1 MNVSVMLSTKH
12 CSSCNGKF
20 KKYAIKLRL
29 SDWKLKT
36 ELKGTRKHHTCIHDS
51 SYQFM
56 FAIKPQPETGKK
68 PGTVPNH
75 TAADGTQEDG
85 WREKLG
91 TVHVWWREWRRG
103 RITAYK
109 GPNKRDQEV
118 REKLGTRRQPETGK
132 KPTPVPNHTAAQK
145 HKKMKREAGNTST
158 AWNRKNP
165 RVW

>member
-1 MNVSVMLSTKH
+1 MSQNL
-12 CSSCNGKF
+12 
-20 KKYAIKLRL
+20 II
-29 SDWKLKT
+29 
-36 ELKGTRKHHTCIHDS
+36 CIS
-51 SYQFM
+51 IWTYQFM

-85 WREKLG
+85 WREKKLG

-109 GPNKRDQEV
+109 APNKRDQEV

-132 KPTPVPNHTAAQK
+132 KTRLCRTTRRHRNTRRWREKLGTRRQPETGKIPEFDNLYFD
-145 HKKMKREAGNTST
+145 MKGL
-158 AWNRKNP
+158 
-165 RVW
+165 VHVCH